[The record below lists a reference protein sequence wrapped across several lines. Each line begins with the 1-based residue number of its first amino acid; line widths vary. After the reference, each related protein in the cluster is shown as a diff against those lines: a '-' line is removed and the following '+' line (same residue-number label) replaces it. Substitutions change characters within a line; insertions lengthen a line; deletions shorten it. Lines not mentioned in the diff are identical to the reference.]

1 MDIVL
6 ALGGGG
12 SKGNAHI
19 GVLRVLER
27 EGFNIRAIAGTSA
40 GGMAAAAYAAGFNAD
55 ALEAHMCKLDQS
67 KFYALYLGD
76 KPAFFGVDGIA
87 QALSELIADID
98 FDELEIPCAVNA
110 VDMKTHRE
118 VILDQGRVID
128 ALMAT
133 IALPGIFPPK
143 EWGDDL
149 LVDGGVLN
157 PVPVSVARAISP
169 QPDLPVVAVSLTP
182 ALDDD
187 VEIHALDITKVNPIL
202 KPIASL
208 KVAQVFDI
216 FMSSI
221 EMGLCAIADL
231 RLEIDQPDIIIRP
244 RVEHVGYLERVDVP
258 AIVKLGEMA
267 AEEALPE
274 LRKVVRRSRR
284 RRSRWRR
291 IRNP

>member
-40 GGMAAAAYAAGFNAD
+40 GGMAAAAYAAGFDAD
-55 ALEAHMCKLDQS
+55 ALEAHMCKHDQS
-67 KFYALYLGD
+67 KFYALHLGD

-87 QALSELIADID
+87 RALSELIEERSFAD
-98 FDELEIPCAVNA
+98 LNIPCAVNA

-118 VILDQGRVID
+118 VIL
-128 ALMAT
+128 
-133 IALPGIFPPK
+133 
-143 EWGDDL
+143 
-149 LVDGGVLN
+149 N

-169 QPDLPVVAVSLTP
+169 EKNLPVVAVSLTP

-187 VEIHALDITKVNPIL
+187 VEIHSLNLVNATPIL
-202 KPIASL
+202 KPISNL

-216 FMSSI
+216 FISSI
-221 EMGLCAIADL
+221 EMGLCAITDL
-231 RLEIDQPDIIIRP
+231 RLEIDQPDVIIRP
-244 RVEHVGYLERVDVP
+244 RVEHVGYLERVDIREV
-258 AIVKLGEMA
+258 VKLGERA
-267 AEEALPE
+267 AEEMLPAL
-274 LRKVVRRSRR
+274 RRVARR
-284 RRSRWRR
+284 RKRPPRR
-291 IRNP
+291 RKSRNP